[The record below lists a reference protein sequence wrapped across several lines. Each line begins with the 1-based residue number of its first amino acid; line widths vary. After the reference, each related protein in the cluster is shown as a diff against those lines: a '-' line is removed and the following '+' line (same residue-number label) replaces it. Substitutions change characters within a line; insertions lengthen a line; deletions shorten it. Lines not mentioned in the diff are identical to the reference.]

1 MTYDTDIIIIG
12 AGVAGLS
19 ASKIL
24 SEHNIPH
31 KVFEASHRIGG
42 RAYSEAFK
50 DGSWFDLGCSYLHE
64 GATNPIT
71 NIAHG
76 LDIALGDGDQFAFD
90 KWQFGAGIASQ
101 DADFRRRFF
110 DFFEQCQTA
119 MEAQSIA
126 PNSPDRDDSPD
137 SPDSDDMAEYI
148 DWDSPFAPVFNHCMA
163 GLCAADIAGLS
174 VRDYLNA
181 GSGLDYA
188 VADGL
193 GNLILRW
200 AADVNVE
207 KNCAVQAIDWAA
219 NHVSVTTNKGTCT
232 AKKVLIT
239 VSTNILL
246 SGMIRFTPELPDP
259 MMSAIT
265 ALPCGVLNKIGI
277 SFAPATFSD
286 DMAGWHVA
294 CPHNDAA
301 NNMAE
306 DDGFVGSVD
315 INIYPRGKLS
325 SGGGNTHQ
333 QAVVFAGGS
342 HDEYLEKQ
350 GTAALIDYAHQTMT
364 HLFGHDIMGNK
375 DSIITTAW
383 ASDPWALGA
392 YSYASSGAS
401 TMRQTLMEAVEDT
414 LFFAGE
420 AASISHYGTCH
431 GAFISGRDAA
441 SRMMSAKRG

>member
-24 SEHNIPH
+24 SQYNIPH

-71 NIAHG
+71 NIADA
-76 LDIALGDGDQFAFD
+76 LDIALGDGNQFAFD
-90 KWQFGAGIASQ
+90 NWQFGAGITSQ

-110 DFFEQCQTA
+110 DFFEQCQAA

-126 PNSPDRDDSPD
+126 PNSN
-137 SPDSDDMAEYI
+137 DSDNMAEYI
-148 DWDSPFAPVFNHCMA
+148 DWDSPFAAIFNHCMA
-163 GLCAADIAGLS
+163 GLCAADVAGLS

-193 GNLILRW
+193 GNLIVRW
-200 AADVNVE
+200 AADVTVE
-207 KNCAVQAIDWAA
+207 KNCTVRAINWAA

-239 VSTNILL
+239 VSTNILA
-246 SGMIRFTPELPDP
+246 SGMISFTPELPDP
-259 MMSAIT
+259 MMRAIT
-265 ALPCGVLNKIGI
+265 TLPCGVLNKIGI
-277 SFAPATFSD
+277 SFAPNTFSH

-294 CPHNDAA
+294 CPHSDAA
-301 NNMAE
+301 NNIAE
-306 DDGFVGSVD
+306 DDGVVGSVD
-315 INIYPRGKLS
+315 INIYPRGKIS
-325 SGGGNTHQ
+325 SQDGNTHQ
-333 QAVVFAGGS
+333 HAVVFAGGS
-342 HDEYLEKQ
+342 HGEYLEKQ
-350 GTAALIDYAHQTMT
+350 GTAALIDYSYQTMT
-364 HLFGHDIMGNK
+364 HLFGHDIMDNK

-383 ASDPWALGA
+383 ASDPWVLGA
-392 YSYASSGAS
+392 YSYASAGAS
-401 TMRQTLMEAVEDT
+401 TMRQTLMEAVEET

-420 AASISHYGTCH
+420 AASITHYGTCH
-431 GAFISGRDAA
+431 GAYISGRDAA
-441 SRMMSAKRG
+441 TRMISAKRG

>member
-110 DFFEQCQTA
+110 DFFEQCQAA

-137 SPDSDDMAEYI
+137 SDDSDDMAEYI

-342 HDEYLEKQ
+342 HGEYLEKQ